1 MDRVVCIAGKPA
13 PTEKKRQCGAGG
25 CTRSNCGSWLACDG
39 IDWVCLMDR
48 VVCIAGK
55 PAPTEAK
62 HYGAG
67 GGTRSNCGSWLACDG
82 INWVCLMDRVVC
94 IAGKPTPTEKQSTTV
109 LEAGLGQI
117 VGAGLPA
124 VVSTGYA

>member
-25 CTRSNCGSWLACDG
+25 GTRSNCGSWLASDG

-55 PAPTEAK
+55 PAPTEKPSSAVV
-62 HYGAG
+62 AVC
-67 GGTRSNCGSWLACDG
+67 TRSNCGSGLAREGGVSVTYELTD
-82 INWVCLMDRVVC
+82 
-94 IAGKPTPTEKQSTTV
+94 TPPSR
-109 LEAGLGQI
+109 AS
-117 VGAGLPA
+117 P
-124 VVSTGYA
+124 